1 MTWPAEPLTRRTF
14 VRTVTAAAMAPTV
27 AALATGCRD
36 TKTSPVTIAA
46 GTAYGTYAVFAGLLA
61 DQLRAVSPDLE
72 PTVMSTEGSLDNVRL
87 LRDGKAALGLAL
99 EDGLDRIVAGM
110 PEAERPMALARIY
123 ENYLHL
129 LVTDDSPIR
138 EVEDLR
144 GRRVVLGASGS
155 GAAGTAV
162 VLLKA
167 AGLRTR
173 DLTVRYMGLTAG
185 LDRLLEDDV
194 DAVFWSGGIPTP
206 TISKAGR
213 QRPLRMIDLGALAAP
228 MSRQSGYR
236 YSTRKVPPVDYG
248 PRSGGTTIGVPNL
261 LLARPDLPHRVAR
274 EIVDVMVSRADLLIP
289 DFVRGLQYLEP
300 ATMIQTGRI
309 PLHPGALSAYR
320 DLHG

>member
-1 MTWPAEPLTRRTF
+1 VTWPGELLTRRTF
-14 VRTVTAAAMAPTV
+14 VRTVTAAVVAPTV
-27 AALATGCRD
+27 ASLATGCRD
-36 TKTSPVTIAA
+36 PKASPVTIAA

-61 DQLRAVSPDLE
+61 DQLRAVSPELE
-72 PTVMSTEGSLDNVRL
+72 PTVLSTEGSVDNVRL
-87 LRDGKAALGLAL
+87 LRDGDAALGLAL
-99 EDGLDRIVAGM
+99 EDGLDRSVAGT

-138 EVEDLR
+138 EVDDLR
-144 GRRVVLGASGS
+144 GRRVVLGATGS
-155 GAAGTAV
+155 GAAATAV
-162 VLLKA
+162 VLLEA
-167 AGLRTR
+167 AGLRPR
-173 DLTVRYMGLTAG
+173 DLTASHLGLRAS
-185 LDRLLEDDV
+185 LDQLLEDEV

-206 TISKAGR
+206 TIIEAGR
-213 QRPLRMIDLGALAAP
+213 RRPLRMIDIGALAGP

-236 YSTRKVPPVDYG
+236 YSTRRVPPVDYG
-248 PRSGGTTIGVPNL
+248 PRSGGQTIGVPNL
-261 LLARPDLPHRVAR
+261 LLARRDLPHRVAR

-320 DLHG
+320 ALHG

>member
-1 MTWPAEPLTRRTF
+1 M
-14 VRTVTAAAMAPTV
+14 RTVTAAAVASTV
-27 AALATGCRD
+27 ASVAGCRD
-36 TKTSPVTIAA
+36 PEALPVTIAA
-46 GTAYGTYAVFAGLLA
+46 GTEYGTYAVFAGLLA
-61 DQLRAVSPDLE
+61 DQLRAVGPGLE
-72 PTVMSTEGSLDNVRL
+72 PTVLSTEGSLDNVRL
-87 LRDGKAALGLAL
+87 LRDGEAALGLAL
-99 EDGLDRIVAGM
+99 EDGLGRIVADM

-144 GRRVVLGASGS
+144 GRRVVLGAAGS
-155 GAAGTAV
+155 GAAVTAV
-162 VLLKA
+162 VLLRA
-167 AGLRTR
+167 AGLRTP
-173 DLTVRYMGLTAG
+173 DLTESHMGLAAG
-185 LDRLLEDDV
+185 LDRLLEDEV

-206 TISKAGR
+206 TISKAGE

-248 PRSGGTTIGVPNL
+248 PHSGGTTIGVPNL
-261 LLARPDLPHRVAR
+261 LLARRDLPHRVAR
-274 EIVDVMVSRADLLIP
+274 EIVDIMVSRADLLIP

-320 DLHG
+320 ALHG

>member
-1 MTWPAEPLTRRTF
+1 M
-14 VRTVTAAAMAPTV
+14 RTVTAAAVAPTV
-27 AALATGCRD
+27 ASLAGCRD
-36 TKTSPVTIAA
+36 PETAPVTIAA
-46 GTAYGTYAVFAGLLA
+46 GTEYGTYAVFAGLLA
-61 DQLRAVSPDLE
+61 DQLRAVSPGLE
-72 PTVMSTEGSLDNVRL
+72 PTVVATEGSLDNVRL
-87 LRDGKAALGLAL
+87 LRDGEAALGLAL
-99 EDGLDRIVAGM
+99 EDGLDRIVADM
-110 PEAERPMALARIY
+110 PEADRPLALARIY

-138 EVEDLR
+138 EVDDLR
-144 GRRVVLGASGS
+144 GRRVVLGAAGS
-155 GAAGTAV
+155 GAAVTAV
-162 VLLKA
+162 VLLEA

-173 DLTVRYMGLTAG
+173 DLTVSHTGLAAG
-185 LDRLLEDDV
+185 LDRLLEDEV

-206 TISKAGR
+206 TISKAGQR
-213 QRPLRMIDLGALAAP
+213 RPLRMIDLGALAAP

-261 LLARPDLPHRVAR
+261 LLARRDLPHRVAR

-320 DLHG
+320 ALHG